1 MLSDTEVRR
10 TKAGNNPYKLSDG
23 GNMFLWVT
31 PAGGK
36 IWRWAYRFGGKAK
49 LMTLGKYPEVSLA
62 LARSRHADARRLLAG
77 GIDPMV
83 KRKEDRSAIRAAT
96 EHSFANVARLWLD
109 HWREGKSLRHVDST
123 RRRLESNILP
133 VLGVRPVAE
142 IVASIGSSRIRA

>member
-1 MLSDTEVRR
+1 MPFYVQRDSLEAGFACGYIVRIQESALMLSDTEVGR

-36 IWRWAYRFGGKAK
+36 VWRWAYRFDGKAK

-62 LARSRHADARRLLAG
+62 LARSRHADARRLFAS

-83 KRKEDRSAIRAAT
+83 KRK
-96 EHSFANVARLWLD
+96 
-109 HWREGKSLRHVDST
+109 
-123 RRRLESNILP
+123 
-133 VLGVRPVAE
+133 
-142 IVASIGSSRIRA
+142 